1 MSHNY
6 LYALL
11 DHVDINQFLTSS
23 VKRIYNQSYAS
34 LVVDRYISN
43 LKIYIL
49 GGIKQG
55 CSLSM
60 FAYTLGI
67 EELIVNIHEN
77 NNINGY
83 KIPKMIC
90 NNENNLDNNI
100 EINSNNTYDN
110 NKIIN
115 EIKAQIYADDTE
127 GIVRDLKS
135 IGYFFNEFKDWGK
148 VSGASMNED
157 KTKILAINS
166 SVNSYRNIDFVNDLK
181 VL

>member
-1 MSHNY
+1 
-6 LYALL
+6 
-11 DHVDINQFLTSS
+11 
-23 VKRIYNQSYAS
+23 
-34 LVVDRYISN
+34 
-43 LKIYIL
+43 
-49 GGIKQG
+49 
-55 CSLSM
+55 
-60 FAYTLGI
+60 
-67 EELIVNIHEN
+67 
-77 NNINGY
+77 
-83 KIPKMIC
+83 MIC

-181 VL
+181 VLGITFNQKGIDKINLKNCKNKIENTLNLWNGIRFNLIDKITVLRTFGLSKLW